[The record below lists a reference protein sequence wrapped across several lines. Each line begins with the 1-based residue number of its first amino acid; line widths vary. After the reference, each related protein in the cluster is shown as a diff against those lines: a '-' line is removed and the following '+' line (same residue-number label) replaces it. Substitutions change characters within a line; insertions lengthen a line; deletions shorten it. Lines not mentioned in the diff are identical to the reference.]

1 MTSRAAIDEFLAQ
14 KTVALVG
21 VSRGGKGFGNTVL
34 KALRRRGREVL
45 PVHPEARDIDGVP
58 CFRAVADL
66 PARVGGLV
74 LVVPPAQTEKL
85 VAEVAAAGI
94 RRVWMQR
101 GAESPGA
108 VAFCAANGVSAI
120 HNECILMFA
129 EPVGRIHRLHRTIR
143 GLLGRMPK

>member
-14 KTVALVG
+14 KTLALVG
-21 VSRGGKGFGNTVL
+21 VSRGGRGFGNAVL
-34 KALRRRGREVL
+34 KTLRRRGREVL

-85 VAEVAAAGI
+85 VAEAAAAGI
-94 RRVWMQR
+94 RRVWMQQ
-101 GAESPGA
+101 GAASPGA

-120 HNECILMFA
+120 HGECILMFA
-129 EPVGRIHRLHRTIR
+129 EPAGRIHRLHRTIK
-143 GLLGRMPK
+143 GLLGRLPE